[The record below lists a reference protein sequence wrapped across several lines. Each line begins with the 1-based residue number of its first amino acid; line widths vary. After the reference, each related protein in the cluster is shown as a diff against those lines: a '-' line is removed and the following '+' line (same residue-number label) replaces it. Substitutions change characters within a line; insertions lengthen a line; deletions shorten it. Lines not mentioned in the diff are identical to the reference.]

1 MLLTKALRFVRILN
15 ILVVVLPVCGL
26 QLYGQGLDPRTPL
39 SAARAAAR
47 RTLARQAAS
56 NQMVTAVVSL
66 PQAPG
71 TFISFDAPGGCQTP
85 ASFPDCTTA
94 VAINPSGEIL
104 GYSVDANGI
113 AHAFLRDRNGTFT
126 SFDVPGAV
134 FYINVTFVGSPG
146 SSLNPSGEATG
157 GYNDANGFLHGF
169 VRDNH
174 GAITTFDPP
183 DAVNGTFPLS
193 INAAGEVTGYYV
205 DAKFAHGFLRDA
217 NGHLTVFD
225 APGAGTVTTACF
237 FGLTYP
243 QGINAGGK
251 ITGQYYDP
259 QCRPHGFLRERNGA
273 FTVVDVPNSLGT
285 FPSTINEGGQIAGN
299 VVGAIGGNG
308 FIRDQSGSL
317 TTFNVP
323 GVGVFGP
330 MDLNSAGVVVGSYLD
345 ENLVSHSFRR
355 TPDGTLTIIDFP
367 GAGTGFFDG
376 TYASSINA
384 AGVITGAYS
393 VAGANHGF
401 LFLPQ

>member
-1 MLLTKALRFVRILN
+1 
-15 ILVVVLPVCGL
+15 
-26 QLYGQGLDPRTPL
+26 
-39 SAARAAAR
+39 
-47 RTLARQAAS
+47 
-56 NQMVTAVVSL
+56 MVTAAISL

-71 TFISFDAPGGCQTP
+71 TFITFDAPGGCQTP
-85 ASFPDCTTA
+85 ASFPGCTTP
-94 VAINPSGEIL
+94 VAINPRGEIL
-104 GYSVDANGI
+104 GYNVDANGI
-113 AHAFLRDRNGTFT
+113 AHAFLRDSKGTFT

-134 FYINVTFVGSPG
+134 IYTNIFFLGSPG

-157 GYNDANGFLHGF
+157 GYQEANFSTPGF

-174 GAITTFDPP
+174 GAITTFVPP
-183 DAVNGTFPLS
+183 EGFPSNTFFTVPLS

-205 DAKFAHGFLRDA
+205 VAPFLSHGFLRDA
-217 NGHLTVFD
+217 NGHLTKFD
-225 APGAGTVTTACF
+225 APGAGPVTTACP
-237 FGLTYP
+237 FGLTQP

-259 QCRPHGFLRERNGA
+259 QCNPHGFLRERNGA

-285 FPSTINEGGQIAGN
+285 FPTTINEGGEIAGS
-299 VVGAIGGNG
+299 VVGATGGNA
-308 FIRDQSGSL
+308 FIRDQSGSF
-317 TTFNVP
+317 TVFNVP
-323 GVGVFGP
+323 GVNTFGP
-330 MDLNSAGVVVGSYLD
+330 MNLNSAGVVVGSYLD
-345 ENLVSHSFRR
+345 ENAVSHSFRR

-367 GAGTGFFDG
+367 GAGTGPFDG